1 MAINETLT
9 QAFAEFV
16 SEVPARRL
24 KRNVRKMLFEFL
36 ELNYA
41 VGLPTFTKELLVD
54 LDHLLELLDTID
66 HETDQSALL

>member
-1 MAINETLT
+1 
-9 QAFAEFV
+9 
-16 SEVPARRL
+16 L